1 MSILVYTENWEG
13 KFKKSTYE
21 LLSYGNEIAKM
32 MNTPLIAL
40 TIGNV
45 DDNELKSLGN
55 YGAEKVLKIS
65 DPKLDVFTSKSYT
78 KAIYEAAKAVDAKVV
93 IFSNNVS
100 GKAISPRLTV
110 KLDAA
115 LAAGVM
121 HLPTS
126 TDPFLVRKRVYSG
139 KGFADYELNADIKIL
154 TLNTNSFE
162 VIENHKDTV
171 IEAFS
176 VQIADSDLSAKPLS
190 VEKTSGKLLI
200 TEAEILVSGGRG
212 LKGPENWGM
221 IEEMAEILGAGTC
234 CSRPVADLEWRPHQE
249 HVGQT
254 GKVVAPNLYI
264 AIGISGAIQHLAGVN
279 GSKVM
284 VAINTDPE
292 APFFEAADYGIV
304 GDAFKVVPA
313 LNEAFRKFK
322 QGS

>member
-21 LLSYGNEIAKM
+21 LLSYGSEIAKM
-32 MNTPLIAL
+32 MNVELVAL
-40 TIGNV
+40 TIGGV
-45 DDNELKSLGN
+45 ADDELKSLGN
-55 YGAEKVLKIS
+55 YGANKVLKINEA
-65 DPKLDVFTSKSYT
+65 KLEAFTAKSYT
-78 KAIYEAAKAVDAKVV
+78 KAILSAVEKVAAKVV
-93 IFSNNVS
+93 LFSNNVS
-100 GKAISPRLTV
+100 GKAVSPRLTV
-110 KLDAA
+110 KLDGA

-121 HLPTS
+121 DLPS
-126 TDPFLVRKRVYSG
+126 SVSPFVVRKRVYSG
-139 KGFADYELNADIKIL
+139 KAFADYELDADVKVL
-154 TLNTNSFE
+154 TLNTNSFQI
-162 VIENHKDTV
+162 IEDQKDIA
-171 IEAFS
+171 IEALS
-176 VQIADSDLSAKPLS
+176 VDITDSDLDAKPKS
-190 VEKTSGKLLI
+190 VEKTTGQLLI

-221 IEEMAEILGAGTC
+221 LEEMAEILGAGTC

-292 APFFEAADYGIV
+292 APFFEAADYGII
-304 GDAFKVVPA
+304 GDAFQVVPK
-313 LNEAFRKFK
+313 LNEALRKFK
-322 QGS
+322 EA